1 MLGIEGSPLEE
12 IGCHSR
18 FTGSSTCTFTWMSHC
33 KIVYRHKL
41 AAEHFDALFI
51 LSIVE
56 DTVRIRAFFF
66 TAFAGP
72 AGLAEQARID

>member
-1 MLGIEGSPLEE
+1 
-12 IGCHSR
+12 
-18 FTGSSTCTFTWMSHC
+18 MSHC
-33 KIVYRHKL
+33 KLVYRHKL
-41 AAEHFDALFI
+41 AAEHFDTLFI